1 MFGEPGTEMD
11 RSERE
16 GITTSE
22 AFLAFSEWPRRR
34 GFSETQILSRH
45 KRADTTYLIDSPL
58 RDVTSL

>member
-22 AFLAFSEWPRRR
+22 AFLAVSEWPRRR
-34 GFSETQILSRH
+34 VFSETR
-45 KRADTTYLIDSPL
+45 RALAHRRGPGVEVPAFVL
-58 RDVTSL
+58 